1 MTTRLHE
8 DWDIVS
14 SVGLTAL
21 AVAGARAIESR
32 RPDAL
37 IDDPFAEA
45 LVTAADPAMPTP
57 TRLPHPGFEEDA
69 EFSRLWSQIATHL
82 GIRTRLFDGFFADA
96 WQAGV
101 RQAVILASGLDARA
115 WRLDWPAGTTVFEID
130 QPKVLD
136 FKDDVFAKEGAQPRC
151 DRRAVAV
158 DLRDDWPAAL
168 RAARFDPSRPTAWLA
183 EGLLP
188 YLPEDAETR
197 LLAAVHELSAP
208 GSRIAIE
215 HIRASQSLLDGADE
229 RAAQLGK
236 RFGIDMKD
244 LLFDTAERSDP
255 DEQLTDLGWQP
266 TVHAGDELATE
277 YGRRLDDDGQS
288 LITHQRFVTAQLPS

>member
-1 MTTRLHE
+1 MAVREHE

-37 IDDPFAEA
+37 INDPFAET

-57 TRLPHPGFEEDA
+57 TRLPHPGFEDDD
-69 EFSRLWSQIATHL
+69 EFSELWSHVATHM
-82 GIRTRLFDGFFADA
+82 GIRTRLFDTFFADA
-96 WQAGV
+96 LRAGV

-115 WRLDWPAGTTVFEID
+115 WRLDWPAGSTVFEID
-130 QPKVLD
+130 QPKVLG
-136 FKDDVFAKEGAQPRC
+136 FKDDVFAAEGARPRC
-151 DRRAVAV
+151 DRRAVAI

-168 RAARFDPSRPTAWLA
+168 REAGFDPSRPTAWLA

-197 LLAAVHELSAP
+197 LLGAIHELSAP

-215 HIRASQSLLDGADE
+215 HIRASQALLADADA
-229 RAAQLGK
+229 RGAQLAQ
-236 RFGIDMKD
+236 RFGIDMRD
-244 LLFDTAERSDP
+244 LLFDTEQRTDP
-255 DEQLTDLGWQP
+255 DEQLAALGWQP
-266 TVHAGDELATE
+266 TVQGGDELATA
-277 YGRRLDDDGQS
+277 YGRRIDDEQQS
-288 LITHQRFVTAQLPS
+288 LITHQRFVTARLPA